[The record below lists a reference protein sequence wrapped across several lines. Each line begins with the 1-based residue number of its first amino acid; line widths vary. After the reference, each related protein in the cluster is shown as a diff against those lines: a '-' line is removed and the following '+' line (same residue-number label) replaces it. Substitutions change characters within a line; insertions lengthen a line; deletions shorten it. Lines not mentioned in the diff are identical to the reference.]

1 MYYLARQL
9 SYLREEGPALD
20 MLSRAVDHGFFCHQA
35 MVHDPWLDALRVR
48 TEFTDLLRKVH
59 QLEREASSAFLA
71 AGGPGLLGIR
81 TEGY

>member
-1 MYYLARQL
+1 
-9 SYLREEGPALD
+9 
-20 MLSRAVDHGFFCHQA
+20 

-48 TEFTDLLRKVH
+48 TEFTDLLRKAH
-59 QLEREASSAFLA
+59 QLQREASSAFLA